1 MTIPEAVTLAVGAI
15 AAAEVVRRMP
25 PPAGARRR
33 RRRLRG
39 VEQPPLAPSDLRA
52 CERLL
57 RLSSSSAGETHHRL
71 APMLREIAAQRLAAG
86 RRIDMG
92 RDMEAARAAVSAP
105 TWELIRP
112 DRPAPPDRHAAGP
125 SLVEL
130 ESAIAELEQL
140 GRR

>member
-1 MTIPEAVTLAVGAI
+1 VTIPEGVTLAVGALL
-15 AAAEVVRRMP
+15 AAEAVRRMP
-25 PPAGARRR
+25 RPAAGRRR
-33 RRRLRG
+33 RRRR
-39 VEQPPLAPSDLRA
+39 VERTPLAPSDLRA
-52 CERLL
+52 CERML
-57 RLSSSSAGETHHRL
+57 RLSTASAGETHHRL

-92 RDMEAARAAVSAP
+92 RDMEAARASVSSS

-112 DRPAPPDRHAAGP
+112 DRPAPHDRHGNGP
-125 SLVEL
+125 SLAEL